1 MLILQR
7 KEGEA
12 LFIGDDIEITVL
24 SVDGGRVR
32 LAIQAPKSVPILR
45 GELKIAAATNRE
57 AADETSSPLSLLDAL
72 KGQFGR
78 E

>member
-12 LFIGDDIEITVL
+12 LFLGDDIEITVL
-24 SVDGGRVR
+24 SVDGGKVR

-45 GELKIAAATNRE
+45 SELKIAAATNRE

-72 KGQFGR
+72 KEQFGR